1 MIKVTFYQDA
11 LCNFLCCITECDTMI
26 FISIVFILSSALLF
40 YLQKYQDYV
49 SVVAQSQ
56 SVTMRAH
63 LRQTA

>member
-11 LCNFLCCITECDTMI
+11 LCNFLGGITECDTMI
-26 FISIVFILSSALLF
+26 FISIVFSSALLF